1 MDQCFG
7 ELGRQMQRETK
18 VRVNSI
24 LILIGF
30 TTFFLFFLPPN
41 TARQEIENKLTASN
55 SEVELDLE
63 TKIRIEKL
71 ENAIKETQKVVHA
84 PSFKLLSKELKKIE
98 DCRLARVSSKS
109 LSNKGSSDIINN
121 VFLKIDRFFNFL

>member
-1 MDQCFG
+1 MASQ
-7 ELGRQMQRETK
+7 
-18 VRVNSI
+18 
-24 LILIGF
+24 
-30 TTFFLFFLPPN
+30 LFFIFLTPN

-98 DCRLARVSSKS
+98 E
-109 LSNKGSSDIINN
+109 GSRGSHRK
-121 VFLKIDRFFNFL
+121 V

>member
-1 MDQCFG
+1 MFRRTWSTNAERNKSEG
-7 ELGRQMQRETK
+7 ELDFNT
-18 VRVNSI
+18 NW
-24 LILIGF
+24 LHN
-30 TTFFLFFLPPN
+30 FFLFFLTPN

-109 LSNKGSSDIINN
+109 LSNKGSSNIINN